1 MPLGCAWV
9 ALSGLGVEGV
19 IVMRDLRPG
28 EQNYMDADDAKRRI
42 EPLRHKHSIHYGKKQ
57 TVGCLGVAIVVAA
70 MVAGLIAL
78 L

>member
-9 ALSGLGVEGV
+9 ALSGLGVEGAM
-19 IVMRDLRPG
+19 MRDLRPG